1 MDSTLDKR
9 IAAMR
14 GSLMDTA
21 LEAAESRGQRLAG
34 VAHVLYAL
42 YRDDGFAG
50 RLLRA
55 HGLESAE
62 IRRLMGTVPN
72 MPLADGDWKCVAYT
86 DSQRTELT
94 VHINGN
100 RVGLYK
106 ADGTVLKPVGK
117 D

>member
-42 YRDDGFAG
+42 YRDDGFAERG
-50 RLLRA
+50 ARG
-55 HGLESAE
+55 HGLGAADVHGRHGRWTEGAHAP
-62 IRRLMGTVPN
+62 RHRGADVAGVP
-72 MPLADGDWKCVAYT
+72 
-86 DSQRTELT
+86 
-94 VHINGN
+94 
-100 RVGLYK
+100 
-106 ADGTVLKPVGK
+106 
-117 D
+117 